1 LPKLTQAQLLK
12 TFPPAP
18 RLASYAIPAAC
29 FADKANCK
37 LFLVARKQVNIQV
50 WLFPQKQ
57 NNFKIDFIVQ
67 VVNFKGFN
75 LLWIFSRKI
84 KRSNWVGTFKI
95 SLLTVDS
102 NSTSGCVFV

>member
-1 LPKLTQAQLLK
+1 M
-12 TFPPAP
+12 FPIAKIDSD
-18 RLASYAIPAAC
+18 LY
-29 FADKANCK
+29 
-37 LFLVARKQVNIQV
+37 LVALKQVNIQV

-57 NNFKIDFIVQ
+57 NNFKFDSIVQ

-84 KRSNWVGTFKI
+84 KRSNWVRTFKI